1 MWQQPA
7 QREIRSEI
15 QLFLSNIMFYSQT
28 SLLFFSSASHLHFPL
43 HPSVPDARKRS
54 RSSQAWRV
62 KIAFFYWLIGVAN
75 YCERKEYLVCNINC
89 STLTIENLAV
99 VSFFRETKYIS
110 QLISDKHIQG
120 KIFSRLFYFM
130 NGEEWRMEGNTN
142 AENFAVC
149 VISITAK

>member
-1 MWQQPA
+1 M
-7 QREIRSEI
+7 
-15 QLFLSNIMFYSQT
+15 
-28 SLLFFSSASHLHFPL
+28 
-43 HPSVPDARKRS
+43 
-54 RSSQAWRV
+54 
-62 KIAFFYWLIGVAN
+62 
-75 YCERKEYLVCNINC
+75 CNINC

-142 AENFAVC
+142 AENLMLQCFAVC